1 MHSTINLT
9 AIELHCYYGL
19 LKNSWLDKEK
29 LWALLYSTQRKLAKP
44 LSVGRVAKVGVRL
57 LNPLL

>member
-9 AIELHCYYGL
+9 AIELYCYYGL

-29 LWALLYSTQRKLAKP
+29 LWALLSTQRKLAKP
-44 LSVGRVAKVGVRL
+44 LSVGRVAKAGVRL